1 MKGVIPYLLCA
12 VIGALLCWGV
22 LASKHSK
29 AVDRWKADVAVEQA
43 RTLRAD
49 SLRVEAEARA
59 REFAHWIDSV
69 GKVPSVVPGLIAQR
83 TLAQQE
89 TRRAL
94 DAAQTTSDS
103 LTVVQK
109 ALAGAEGRELALLD
123 TLRSRDQTIV
133 GMREKALQ
141 QMAENR
147 KVIGE
152 LTAERDRWKEIAQTA
167 PVYIPSKGPS
177 RTLVAALTAV
187 VVLIAR

>member
-1 MKGVIPYLLCA
+1 MKGVIPYLLA
-12 VIGALLCWGV
+12 ALLGAALCWGI
-22 LASKHSK
+22 LASRHSK

-89 TRRAL
+89 ARRAL
-94 DAAQTTSDS
+94 DSAKTTSDS
-103 LTVVQK
+103 LQAVQG
-109 ALAGAEGRELALLD
+109 ALVGAEGRELALLG

-133 GMREKALQ
+133 GMRAKALQ
-141 QMAENR
+141 QMAEDR
-147 KVIGE
+147 KAIVE
-152 LTAERDRWKEIAQTA
+152 LTEERDRWKALAEVA
-167 PVYIPSKGPS
+167 PVTPEKGPS
-177 RTLVAALTAV
+177 RVLVAALTAV
-187 VVLIAR
+187 VVLVVK